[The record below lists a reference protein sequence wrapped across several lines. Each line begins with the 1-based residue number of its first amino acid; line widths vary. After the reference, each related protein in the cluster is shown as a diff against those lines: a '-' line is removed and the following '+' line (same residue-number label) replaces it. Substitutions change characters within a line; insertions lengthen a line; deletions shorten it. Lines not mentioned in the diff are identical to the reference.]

1 MNSCHFIGRLVA
13 DPELNDV
20 NETSVVRF
28 TLAINEYRKSRDGEK
43 SKKVDYLDFEAWD
56 TGATTIDRYC
66 QKGDELAV
74 LATARQDKWTD
85 KEGNKRSK
93 IKFRVNRFKLFN
105 NGNNSHREESR
116 EESQDSTDPV
126 VAAAASS
133 EAPF

>member
-1 MNSCHFIGRLVA
+1 MNNCHFIGRLVA

-66 QKGDELAV
+66 KKGHEIAV
-74 LATARQDKWTD
+74 HATARQDKWTD
-85 KEGNKRSK
+85 KDGNRRSK

-105 NGNNSHREESR
+105 NNYNKEEN
-116 EESQDSTDPV
+116 QDTERKLV
-126 VAAAASS
+126 ASS
-133 EAPF
+133 EEAPF

>member
-1 MNSCHFIGRLVA
+1 M
-13 DPELNDV
+13 
-20 NETSVVRF
+20 
-28 TLAINEYRKSRDGEK
+28 
-43 SKKVDYLDFEAWD
+43 DFEAWD

-66 QKGDELAV
+66 KKGDELAV

-105 NGNNSHREESR
+105 NGNRETRQQESTG
-116 EESQDSTDPV
+116 EE
-126 VAAAASS
+126 VAATAAASS